1 MSIFIHYNDFLVT
14 SIVNSQI
21 KNFPLNIIDRFGQ
34 CMLLVTLLF
43 LSLKQRLWR
52 RRTLDNRSEDT
63 HEYMTLRRRYPQPGS
78 SNHRHPHHSQPTPSG
93 VLSIGDHGT
102 TEVINY
108 PRHYV
113 TRIPSR
119 ESDDSDYEAP
129 VSVDQTPVYQEIE
142 YNEDIYDDVEETQ
155 T

>member
-43 LSLKQRLWR
+43 LSLKQRLCR
-52 RRTLDNRSEDT
+52 RRSLDNRSEDT
-63 HEYMTLRRRYPQPGS
+63 HEYMMLRRCY
-78 SNHRHPHHSQPTPSG
+78 HLQPTPSG
-93 VLSIGDHGT
+93 VLSRGDHGT
-102 TEVINY
+102 TTIINY
-108 PRHYV
+108 PQHYI

-129 VSVDQTPVYQEIE
+129 VIIDQTPVYQEIE